1 MGAIALRF
9 ISILTPLAT
18 LLAAQVWMAERNDGA
33 VFQSELFDSYMRLAR
48 VRNLMAGGN
57 LHDRTIPRANAPY
70 GHSLHWTRPL
80 DVLLVAGATM
90 LTPILGT
97 ANGLHQAGVWLSP
110 LLHLETLS
118 ALFGWRQRPRP
129 AGQA

>member
-9 ISILTPLAT
+9 ISVLT

-33 VFQSELFDSYMRLAR
+33 VFRGELFDSDSYMRLVR
-48 VRNLMAGGN
+48 VRNLMAGGDW
-57 LHDRTIPRANAPY
+57 HDRTIPRANAPY